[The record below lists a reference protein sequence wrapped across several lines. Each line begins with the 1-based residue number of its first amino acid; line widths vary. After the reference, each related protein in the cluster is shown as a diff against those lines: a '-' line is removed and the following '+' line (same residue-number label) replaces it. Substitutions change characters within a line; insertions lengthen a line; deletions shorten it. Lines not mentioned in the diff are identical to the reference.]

1 MNTGALPS
9 RVGTAG
15 TNRTSGETVK
25 GVEDPM
31 ETFCYMMVEEFLMRK
46 KMTDTLSQFRNEW
59 IRPDEEAATFSWYE
73 VCMKLR
79 LPDILDSAP
88 SKSTVLENVATTL
101 IKESSLRMRAPM
113 DVVVKGLAK
122 MPKPKPLPGTKAA
135 LEMLKTLERES
146 TARSST
152 VDDDGV
158 DGTIIHSVSSP
169 GSDTVEWQKRE
180 KLIKNKKPILIPSR
194 LEDQS
199 KRDQGNI
206 FLPKSNKPSAENWVP
221 EITRM
226 KSIGRDL
233 SVAQDNLGDIIKRE
247 AQNEREMRQFK
258 TSIFEKAKVEESLGT
273 KKKIECACCK
283 LMFSYVNLPL
293 KVSNKAVVDNRRKWA
308 NGKKGWWSMKDE
320 KLAIMPRCYV
330 EVHVCT
336 FCAQF
341 FFDQD
346 AYRPS
351 LEKIEYEARRT
362 AFLATK
368 QLEKERWDPVKL
380 VEKDRAAA
388 ELAAEMAEKA
398 STYSDDASQN
408 NSIGS
413 SISRER

>member
-1 MNTGALPS
+1 
-9 RVGTAG
+9 
-15 TNRTSGETVK
+15 
-25 GVEDPM
+25 M
-31 ETFCYMMVEEFLMRK
+31 ETFCFMMIEEFLMRK
-46 KMTDTLSQFRNEW
+46 KMTETLSQFRSEW

-79 LPDILDSAP
+79 LPEILDSAP
-88 SKSTVLENVATTL
+88 SKSTILENVASTL
-101 IKESSLRMRAPM
+101 IKESSLRMRAPV

-135 LEMLKTLERES
+135 QELLLKTLDRDSTTRGSTMVGDGANDS
-146 TARSST
+146 TAFSM
-152 VDDDGV
+152 
-158 DGTIIHSVSSP
+158 SSP
-169 GSDTVEWQKRE
+169 GSETILEQQQARKQKQ
-180 KLIKNKKPILIPSR
+180 KQTALIPSR
-194 LEDQS
+194 LEVQTM
-199 KRDQGNI
+199 RDQGNL
-206 FLPKSNKPSAENWVP
+206 FMPKSSKPSAENWVP

-247 AQNEREMRQFK
+247 AQSEREMRQFK
-258 TSIFEKAKVEESLGT
+258 TSVFEKAKVEESLGS

-336 FCAQF
+336 FCSQF

-346 AYRPS
+346 TYRPS
-351 LEKIEYEARRT
+351 LEKIAFEARRT
-362 AFLATK
+362 AYMETK

-380 VEKDRAAA
+380 VEKDRLAA
-388 ELAAEMAEKA
+388 ELAAELAEKA
-398 STYSDDASQN
+398 SSYSDEASQGN
-408 NSIGS
+408 NSIS
-413 SISRER
+413 SSMGMG